1 MNKILIA
8 AILSAA
14 IFTPN
19 ICTAKNPYGVIGYGI
34 LDSAGSDM
42 GNISLIIGNSIN
54 DVFSIEAAFTFTIN
68 EEYLGDRDNLSSSTI
83 SMFAV
88 YQSKGDIYFKGRAGY
103 SKIDFDLE
111 VLDITFTDDTDGIA
125 YGIGFGFK
133 SGKNAIEFEYT
144 ILPDLDSF
152 IGIPIDASNDY
163 IGVGYK
169 VSF

>member
-1 MNKILIA
+1 MNKKLIV
-8 AILSAA
+8 AILSAT

-19 ICTAKNPYGVIGYGI
+19 LCSAENLYGVIGYGI
-34 LDSAGSDM
+34 LDSENADM
-42 GNISLIIGNSIN
+42 GNISLTLGNSIN

-68 EEYLGDRDNLSSSTI
+68 KEELGDGDNLSSSTI
-83 SMFAV
+83 GMFAV
-88 YQSKGDIYFKGRAGY
+88 YQSKGDAYFKGRVGY

-111 VLDITFTDDTDGIA
+111 VLGITFTDDTDGLA

-133 SGKNAIEFEYT
+133 SGVNAIEFEYT

-152 IGIPIDASNDY
+152 IGIQADASNDY
-163 IGVGYK
+163 VGVGYK